1 MREEEGEKSEVADMM
16 LAPTLKMC
24 CRSQEPPLTQLSGS
38 SCHNQLVSGVGKQLW
53 GWGWSSK
60 LPIIMLPEERARA
73 LASAGGPGA
82 ASWVL

>member
-1 MREEEGEKSEVADMM
+1 MAQGLTLEM
-16 LAPTLKMC
+16 LY
-24 CRSQEPPLTQLSGS
+24 RSQEPSLTELSGS
-38 SCHNQLVSGVGKQLW
+38 ICHIQLASGVGKQLW

-60 LPIIMLPEERARA
+60 LPITMLPEERARA